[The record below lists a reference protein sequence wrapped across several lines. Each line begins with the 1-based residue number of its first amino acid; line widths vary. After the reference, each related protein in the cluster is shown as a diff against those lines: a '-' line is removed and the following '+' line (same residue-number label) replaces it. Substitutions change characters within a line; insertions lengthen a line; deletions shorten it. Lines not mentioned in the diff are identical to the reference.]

1 MKKMLVLL
9 LVALLVLTSCS
20 SDKEEVDKSYT
31 DEELLEV
38 GEKYINALL
47 TDDFEGAYSNF
58 SHDEDMKKAVDSD
71 GYREIFNQLYQQTG
85 NFEKLTGK
93 EISVKGDYRL
103 ASYGLVFENQSL
115 NANVIFNDDGSIGGL
130 NFAPYTF
137 ESPEELKENEIEI
150 TFGIEDYKLDGILTL
165 PSSSNGAQPCVILVH
180 GSGPSDM
187 DEAIGPNKPFKDIAE
202 MLSERGIA
210 VFRYDKRT
218 FTYGREMVETGAI
231 TPYEETVEDVVK
243 AYDLLS
249 NRSEIDSDSIYI
261 LGHSMGGH
269 LVPKINEHLDNPAGF
284 IIMAGNISPLEDL
297 MVEQIEYLAN
307 LDGSISEEERQ
318 YIEEI
323 EKEVEK
329 IKNINKVEDGE
340 MILNAN
346 KEYWQYYKDYDVKA
360 LAKEISVPTL
370 VLQGE
375 RDYQVNME
383 EFNMWKETVGDW
395 DNFKFISYPK
405 LNHLMMPGEGTP
417 NSDEYMIKN
426 KVSEDV
432 VSDIY
437 NFIMEEY

>member
-187 DEAIGPNKPFKDIAE
+187 DEAIGPNKPFKAIAE
-202 MLSERGIA
+202 MLSE
-210 VFRYDKRT
+210 
-218 FTYGREMVETGAI
+218 
-231 TPYEETVEDVVK
+231 
-243 AYDLLS
+243 S
-249 NRSEIDSDSIYI
+249 
-261 LGHSMGGH
+261 
-269 LVPKINEHLDNPAGF
+269 
-284 IIMAGNISPLEDL
+284 
-297 MVEQIEYLAN
+297 
-307 LDGSISEEERQ
+307 
-318 YIEEI
+318 
-323 EKEVEK
+323 
-329 IKNINKVEDGE
+329 
-340 MILNAN
+340 
-346 KEYWQYYKDYDVKA
+346 
-360 LAKEISVPTL
+360 
-370 VLQGE
+370 
-375 RDYQVNME
+375 
-383 EFNMWKETVGDW
+383 
-395 DNFKFISYPK
+395 
-405 LNHLMMPGEGTP
+405 
-417 NSDEYMIKN
+417 
-426 KVSEDV
+426 
-432 VSDIY
+432 
-437 NFIMEEY
+437 

>member
-1 MKKMLVLL
+1 MKKIFMIL
-9 LVALLVLTSCS
+9 LVALLALASCS
-20 SDKEEVDKSYT
+20 SDKEEADKSYT
-31 DEELLEV
+31 DDELLEI
-38 GEKYINALL
+38 GEEYINALL
-47 TDDFEGAYSNF
+47 ADDFEGAYEDFN
-58 SHDEDMKKAVDSD
+58 HDEDMEKAVNPE
-71 GYREIFNQLYQQTG
+71 GYREIFTQLYQQTG
-85 NFEKLTGK
+85 DFKEMTGK
-93 EISVKGDYRL
+93 EIAVKGDYRL

-115 NANVIFNDDGSIGGL
+115 NANVVFNDDGSIGGL

-137 ESPEELKENEIEI
+137 ESPEKLKKNEIEV
-150 TFGIEDYKLDGILTL
+150 TFGVEKYKLDGIITL
-165 PSSSNGAQPCVILVH
+165 PPSSSGPYPCVILVH

-187 DEAIGPNKPFKDIAE
+187 DESIGPNKPFKDIAE
-202 MLSERGIA
+202 MLSNKGIA

-218 FTYGREMVETGAI
+218 FTYGREMVEAGAI

-243 AYDLLS
+243 AYDFLL
-249 NRSEIDSDSIYI
+249 NRSEIDSDNIYI

-297 MVEQIEYLAN
+297 MVEQIQYLSE

-323 EKEVEK
+323 EIEVEK
-329 IKNINKVEDGE
+329 IKNLDEVEDGE
-340 MILNAN
+340 MVLNAN
-346 KEYWQYYKDYDVKA
+346 KEYWQYYRDYNVMA
-360 LAKEISVPTL
+360 LAKEIDVPTL

-375 RDYQVNME
+375 RDYQVDME
-383 EFNMWKETVGDW
+383 EFNMWKETVGDL

-417 NSDEYMIKN
+417 NSEEYMVKN
-426 KVSEDV
+426 KVSENV
-432 VSDIY
+432 INDIY